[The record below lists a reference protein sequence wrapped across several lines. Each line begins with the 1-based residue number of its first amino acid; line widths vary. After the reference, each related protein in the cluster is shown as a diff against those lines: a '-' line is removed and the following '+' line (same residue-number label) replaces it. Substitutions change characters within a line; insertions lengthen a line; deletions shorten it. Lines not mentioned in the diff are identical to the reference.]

1 MVVASADR
9 QSGISVVNRK
19 TRVVVSHRNARQNV
33 LPGAERLRYRF
44 VLMSG

>member
-9 QSGISVVNRK
+9 QPGMSVVNRK

-33 LPGAERLRYRF
+33 LPGAEESRYRF